1 MGTNP
6 VIELNSLDNLLIGIE
21 QSTDVFFIL
30 DELNVSDDGSSSDL
44 GLVEIVLYLG
54 AFGQA
59 LMLPVNV
66 L

>member
-1 MGTNP
+1 MRTYP
-6 VIELNSLDNLLIGIE
+6 VVELNSLDNLLIGIE

-30 DELNVSDDGSSSDL
+30 DELNVPDDGSSSDL

-54 AFGQA
+54 AFSQA
-59 LMLPVNV
+59 LMLPINV